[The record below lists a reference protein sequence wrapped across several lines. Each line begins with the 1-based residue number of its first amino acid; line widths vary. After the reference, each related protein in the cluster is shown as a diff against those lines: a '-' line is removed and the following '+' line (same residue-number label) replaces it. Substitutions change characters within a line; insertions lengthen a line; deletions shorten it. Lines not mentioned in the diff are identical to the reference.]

1 MVKRKRPTENIE
13 KGAPESNI
21 VDTASTID
29 RTDDSSQFTTTNS
42 SYPSSEIVQTIP
54 VVEED
59 FDLTK
64 KTVIHEATIV
74 KRLATKT
81 EKIEIPVAYEEVYI
95 NNKKLKIYDKEEG
108 EGLLS
113 RIKDT
118 IAHSVSASDED
129 NNIEY
134 HYPPSSLIEPSK
146 DGSKRDSNQKNH
158 DSNFSMKGEAI
169 PLIEG
174 QEKSETEKIVPIWGE
189 EIIVKK
195 RKVKLGEIVIRKRRI
210 IENKKIDIGI
220 KKEKVLVEYPDGL
233 KQELTQS
240 LSTDKSAGRQQTAD

>member
-1 MVKRKRPTENIE
+1 MVKTKRPTKRIE
-13 KGAPESNI
+13 KGMPENNI
-21 VDTASTID
+21 VDTASTLD

-64 KTVIHEATIV
+64 KTVLHEATIA

-95 NNKKLKIYDKEEG
+95 NNKKLKIYDNEEG
-108 EGLLS
+108 KEGLLS

-134 HYPPSSLIEPSK
+134 HYPPSSPIEPSRN
-146 DGSKRDSNQKNH
+146 GSKRDLNQKNH
-158 DSNFSMKGEAI
+158 GSNFIMKGEAI

-189 EIIVKK
+189 EIIVRK

-210 IENKKIDIGI
+210 IETKKIDIGI
-220 KKEKVLVEYPDGL
+220 KKEKVSVEYPDGL
-233 KQELTQS
+233 KQELAQ
-240 LSTDKSAGRQQTAD
+240 

>member
-1 MVKRKRPTENIE
+1 MVKTKRPTARIE
-13 KGAPESNI
+13 KGTPENNI
-21 VDTASTID
+21 VDNGSTID
-29 RTDDSSQFTTTNS
+29 QTDDSSQFTTANS

-64 KTVIHEATIV
+64 KTVIHEATIA
-74 KRLATKT
+74 KRMTTRT
-81 EKIEIPVAYEEVYI
+81 EKFEIPVAHEEVYI
-95 NNKKLKIYDKEEG
+95 NNKKLKIYDKEE

-118 IAHSVSASDED
+118 IAHSVSASDND
-129 NNIEY
+129 NIEY
-134 HYPPSSLIEPSK
+134 HYPPSSPIEPSRN
-146 DGSKRDSNQKNH
+146 GSKRDLNQKNH

-189 EIIVKK
+189 EIIVRK

-210 IENKKIDIGI
+210 IESKKIDIGI
-220 KKEKVLVEYPDGL
+220 KKEKVSVEYPDGL
-233 KQELTQS
+233 KQELTQ
-240 LSTDKSAGRQQTAD
+240 